1 LNHQNK
7 FIKIHLT
14 KFIKIFKFNTLYFV
28 KNKTI
33 SYKGAINMQT
43 IAGKVA
49 LITGAGRGIGR
60 ATAIAFAQEGIHVGL
75 VGRTLE
81 NLQQVAEQLK
91 QYGVKVAIAAANVA
105 DLDSITTAVESIRE
119 ELGAIDILVNNA
131 GISKFGN
138 FMDLTPEEW
147 TNIIDVNVKGVYY
160 TTRAVLPEMIERNT
174 GDIINISSTAG
185 QKGAPI
191 TSAYTASKAAVI
203 GLSESLMLEVRKKNI
218 RVTTLTPSTV
228 ATDMAVELNL
238 TDGNPER
245 VMQAEDLADLMVAQL
260 KLHPRVVLKHAGLWS
275 TNP

>member
-1 LNHQNK
+1 
-7 FIKIHLT
+7 
-14 KFIKIFKFNTLYFV
+14 
-28 KNKTI
+28 
-33 SYKGAINMQT
+33 MQA

-60 ATAIAFAQEGIHVGL
+60 ATAVAFAQEGIHVGL
-75 VGRTLE
+75 IGRTLE
-81 NLQQVAEQLK
+81 NLQQVAEELK
-91 QYGVKVAIAAANVA
+91 QYDVKVAIAVANVA
-105 DLDSITTAVESIRE
+105 DLDSITTAVESIRS

-131 GISKFGN
+131 GISKFGS

-191 TSAYTASKAAVI
+191 TSAYSASKAAVI

-238 TDGNPER
+238 TDGNPEK

>member
-1 LNHQNK
+1 
-7 FIKIHLT
+7 
-14 KFIKIFKFNTLYFV
+14 
-28 KNKTI
+28 
-33 SYKGAINMQT
+33 MEP

-60 ATAIAFAQEGIHVGL
+60 ATAIAFAKEGIHVGL

-81 NLQQVAEQLK
+81 NLQLVAEELK
-91 QYGVKVAIAAANVA
+91 QYEVNVAVAAANIA
-105 DLDSITTAVESIRE
+105 ELNSITSAVNSVRS
-119 ELGAIDILVNNA
+119 ELGPIDILVNNA
-131 GISKFGN
+131 GISKFGG

-160 TTRAVLPEMIERNT
+160 TTRAVLPEMVERNK

-203 GLSESLMLEVRKKNI
+203 GLSESLMMEVRKKNI

-238 TDGNPER
+238 TDGNPEK

>member
-1 LNHQNK
+1 
-7 FIKIHLT
+7 
-14 KFIKIFKFNTLYFV
+14 
-28 KNKTI
+28 
-33 SYKGAINMQT
+33 MQT

-60 ATAIAFAQEGIHVGL
+60 ATALAFAKEGIHVGL
-75 VGRTLE
+75 VGRTLD
-81 NLQQVAEQLK
+81 NLQQVAEELK
-91 QYGVKVAIAAANVA
+91 QYDVKVAYACANVA
-105 DLDSITTAVESIRE
+105 DLNSITAAVESIRG
-119 ELGAIDILVNNA
+119 ELGALDILVNNA
-131 GISKFGN
+131 GISKFGS

-191 TSAYTASKAAVI
+191 TSAYSASKAAII

-238 TDGNPER
+238 TDGNPEK

>member
-1 LNHQNK
+1 MQN
-7 FIKIHLT
+7 
-14 KFIKIFKFNTLYFV
+14 
-28 KNKTI
+28 
-33 SYKGAINMQT
+33 

-81 NLQQVAEQLK
+81 NLQQVAEELK
-91 QYGVKVAIAAANVA
+91 SYDVKVAIAAANVA
-105 DLDSITTAVESIRE
+105 DLESITAAVESIRS

-131 GISKFGN
+131 GISKFGS
-138 FMDLTPEEW
+138 FMELTPEEW

-191 TSAYTASKAAVI
+191 TSAYSASKAAVI

-238 TDGNPER
+238 TDGNPEK

>member
-1 LNHQNK
+1 
-7 FIKIHLT
+7 
-14 KFIKIFKFNTLYFV
+14 
-28 KNKTI
+28 
-33 SYKGAINMQT
+33 MQT

-60 ATAIAFAQEGIHVGL
+60 ATAIAFAKEGIHVGL
-75 VGRTLE
+75 IGRTLK
-81 NLQQVAEQLK
+81 NLQQVAEELK
-91 QYGVKVAIAAANVA
+91 QYDVKVAYACANVA
-105 DLDSITTAVESIRE
+105 DLDSITSAVESIRCK
-119 ELGAIDILVNNA
+119 LGAIDILVNNA

-191 TSAYTASKAAVI
+191 TSAYSASKAAVI

-238 TDGNPER
+238 TDGNPEN

>member
-1 LNHQNK
+1 
-7 FIKIHLT
+7 
-14 KFIKIFKFNTLYFV
+14 
-28 KNKTI
+28 
-33 SYKGAINMQT
+33 MQT

-81 NLQQVAEQLK
+81 NVQKVADELK
-91 QYGVKVAIAAANVA
+91 QYDVKVAFAAANVA
-105 DLDSITTAVESIRE
+105 DLDSITQAVESIRG

-131 GISKFGN
+131 GISKFGS

-160 TTRAVLPEMIERNT
+160 TTRAVLPEMLERNT

-185 QKGAPI
+185 QKGAPV
-191 TSAYTASKAAVI
+191 TSAYSASKAAVI

-238 TDGNPER
+238 TDGNPEK
-245 VMQAEDLADLMVAQL
+245 VMQPEDLAELMVAQL

>member
-1 LNHQNK
+1 
-7 FIKIHLT
+7 
-14 KFIKIFKFNTLYFV
+14 
-28 KNKTI
+28 
-33 SYKGAINMQT
+33 MQT
-43 IAGKVA
+43 IEGKVA
-49 LITGAGRGIGR
+49 VITGAGRGIGR
-60 ATAIAFAQEGIHVGL
+60 ATAIAFAKEGIHIGL

-81 NLQQVAEQLK
+81 NLQKVAEELTH
-91 QYGVKVAIAAANVA
+91 YNVKVAIAAANIA
-105 DLDSITTAVESIRE
+105 ELDSITTAVESIRG
-119 ELGAIDILVNNA
+119 ELGPIDILVNNA

-160 TTRAVLPEMIERNT
+160 TTRAVLPEMLERNT

-185 QKGAPI
+185 QKGAPV
-191 TSAYTASKAAVI
+191 TSAYSASKAAVI

-238 TDGNPER
+238 TDGNPEK
-245 VMQAEDLADLMVAQL
+245 VMQPEDLAELMVAQL